1 VRNLLALVLL
11 ALSLI
16 ALSAC
21 PKGAGGEDTSGGTA
35 SAGGGT
41 GAGTVSSTGAAAQPD
56 AGGGA
61 NADNQTILGAG
72 DSIDAK
78 CAVCGMDASLSYA
91 EVKHGNM
98 RFCGIGHWVQF
109 ATENKIDHADA
120 QMLDYETRDG
130 ERKYVDLKTA
140 FFVEA
145 KSLRMTMPPFFA
157 AFASEDAAKAFAT
170 EQGAEALPFEA
181 VMTKAMEAGGD
192 AEKKPVPPED
202 HSK

>member
-1 VRNLLALVLL
+1 MAM
-11 ALSLI
+11 SLT

-21 PKGAGGEDTSGGTA
+21 PKGAGGDD
-35 SAGGGT
+35 
-41 GAGTVSSTGAAAQPD
+41 GAGTVSSTGGQTQPGADGAATS
-56 AGGGA
+56 
-61 NADNQTILGAG
+61 DNQTILGAG
-72 DSIDAK
+72 DDLDVK
-78 CAVCGMDASLSYA
+78 CAVCGMDASVSYA

-98 RFCGIGHWVQF
+98 RFCGIGDWMKF

-120 QMLDYETRDG
+120 QMLDYGTRDG
-130 ERKYVDLKTA
+130 ERKYVDLAAA

-170 EQGAEALPFEA
+170 EQGAEVLPFEA